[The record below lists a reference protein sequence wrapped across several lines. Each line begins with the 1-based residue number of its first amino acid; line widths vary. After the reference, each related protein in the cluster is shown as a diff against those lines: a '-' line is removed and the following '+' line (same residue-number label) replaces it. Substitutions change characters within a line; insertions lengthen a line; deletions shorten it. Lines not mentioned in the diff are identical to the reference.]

1 MATTHV
7 CYETRYFVRKAD
19 GTLEHREYRTKTLA
33 PHHGFL
39 WDKHAGRT
47 VQETYDHELAQA
59 SMGLMGTVYETVAE
73 NPEYWKLAAQAR
85 TQKVRRRVTKGAC

>member
-47 VQETYDHELAQA
+47 V
-59 SMGLMGTVYETVAE
+59 YETVAE

>member
-47 VQETYDHELAQA
+47 VQETYDH
-59 SMGLMGTVYETVAE
+59 
-73 NPEYWKLAAQAR
+73 
-85 TQKVRRRVTKGAC
+85 